1 MKGESK
7 SNCFTARQTSMHISR
22 WRMRVKEVKEYFSRQ
37 VQDRTVQVEE
47 DEKCILQVK
56 KGLRFGVC
64 ERQRVQGK

>member
-1 MKGESK
+1 
-7 SNCFTARQTSMHISR
+7 MHISR